1 VLAKMEM
8 NGMKVKASTLIQL
21 QNEFAVKL
29 KELEDKI
36 YDQAGEKFN
45 LNSPKQ
51 LGHILFEKLGLPPI
65 KKTKTGYSTSV
76 EVLDQLKTQSPIVS
90 DILDYRQIAKTQYNY
105 VKCFHDVIKPH

>member
-65 KKTKTGYSTSV
+65 RSEEHTSELQSRFDLVCRLRLETENIYSRHSA
-76 EVLDQLKTQSPIVS
+76 VL
-90 DILDYRQIAKTQYNY
+90 
-105 VKCFHDVIKPH
+105 